1 VANNYEDIVRCRTLA
16 WEVRQDSPISH
27 KEGYISWRPTPPQI
41 FLIYE
46 HTSSSMHG
54 SLLKAMIDCHAGILL
69 ESLVLTGMASGQYS
83 RKSSHGHVRQSENV
97 MLKMILW
104 TDILTTSHR
113 VCMCVKGAM
122 ARWTLT
128 THEWMKRTGKCV
140 RWRTRESLSSATCT
154 RYHLIFFYTYR
165 SNPCTCYCH
174 YKQLY
179 DVDV

>member
-1 VANNYEDIVRCRTLA
+1 
-16 WEVRQDSPISH
+16 
-27 KEGYISWRPTPPQI
+27 
-41 FLIYE
+41 
-46 HTSSSMHG
+46 MHG

-165 SNPCTCYCH
+165 SNPYTCYCH

-179 DVDV
+179 DVMFSGCVVECQIWNREVADSNLARATLHQGLLSLPSLWGR